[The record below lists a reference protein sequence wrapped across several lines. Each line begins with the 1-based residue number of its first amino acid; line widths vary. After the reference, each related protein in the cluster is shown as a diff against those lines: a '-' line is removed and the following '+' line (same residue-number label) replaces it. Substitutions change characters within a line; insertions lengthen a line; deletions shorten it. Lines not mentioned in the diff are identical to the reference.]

1 MFLRVV
7 VFENQVSYNKIQGK
21 LEIEDLKTVKGEDG
35 EGNVVDVCFSA
46 STGILKL
53 ELMRKLNSF

>member
-1 MFLRVV
+1 LRIKYHSQ
-7 VFENQVSYNKIQGK
+7 NSSK